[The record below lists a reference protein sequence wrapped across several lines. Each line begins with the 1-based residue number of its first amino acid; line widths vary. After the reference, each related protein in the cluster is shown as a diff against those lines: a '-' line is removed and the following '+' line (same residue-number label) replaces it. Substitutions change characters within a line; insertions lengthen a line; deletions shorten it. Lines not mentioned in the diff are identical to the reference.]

1 MTNWPG
7 SQLTHPGFSSMRAKN
22 PGSPGW
28 LKGTLSATVKSVR
41 AGEIMVTSENS
52 TRRLQSRFMPVH
64 TGGKRPDD
72 ISLAGLL

>member
-1 MTNWPG
+1 
-7 SQLTHPGFSSMRAKN
+7 MRAKN